1 MVSTRATYFIQ
12 MTSGTYIFKLR
23 DHMSVSGKKYLMS
36 LNLNEN
42 PFLQKKSPEQK
53 EEAGS

>member
-1 MVSTRATYFIQ
+1 
-12 MTSGTYIFKLR
+12 
-23 DHMSVSGKKYLMS
+23 MSVSGKKYLMS

-42 PFLQKKSPEQK
+42 PFLQKRSPEQKK